1 MTSPD
6 AEAGRFRRA
15 VFLGGLLLAAAVCV
29 AGRLHTMEEPLDI
42 DIATYAVVAR
52 EALAGRELY
61 SDLWDHKPPGLHL
74 AFALAQLV
82 AGPHELSVLLVGC
95 ATALLT
101 LLAVVRVLSD
111 ALGSRPAALWGGLLW
126 SALSLNLPLGANQPN
141 AEALLNPCVA
151 WGLWAAL
158 RLARADARWGHALL
172 FGGCAAAAS
181 LVKHV
186 GVLPFVTMA
195 AALSVLS
202 RGDGPRFRRTLGRLA
217 AGLALVPL
225 AWAAVLGWF
234 AADGRFS
241 DAWDALIVY
250 NAWYAGAGDGG
261 LVALDLAFLLP
272 PLLSILPSTVTL
284 LVRGEARGAG
294 SAPHAVFLAAVA
306 GTALAVDLP
315 GRWVPHYLQLWLPLL
330 SVALGLAVAELSRAL
345 PAPRRIRAHV
355 LAAVVVLP
363 VAASHAAPFRLPPFE
378 WSRVKWARLGARFD
392 LAYLAGAYADGLLA
406 PGETFYMYGN
416 ETQLYFVSGRRPPS
430 GVLYALPLA
439 PGSPLRDGLLDR
451 LRRQL
456 AADPPELVVVAR
468 YHLPDIDA
476 GRGPAGP
483 ELERW
488 LFAGYRQL
496 PRVEGLAHDLFA
508 RKGGRLEARVA
519 ARGGLLPPVPGV
531 RPGPA
536 PEALP

>member
-1 MTSPD
+1 MTS
-6 AEAGRFRRA
+6 AGLAAGRSRRL
-15 VFLGGLLLAAAVCV
+15 VFAGGVLLAAAVSV
-29 AGRLHTMEEPLDI
+29 AGRLHTLSEPLDI

-74 AFALAQLV
+74 AFALAQLL

-95 ATALLT
+95 VTALAT
-101 LLAVVRVLSD
+101 LLAVVKVLSD
-111 ALGSRPAALWGGLLW
+111 ATGSRPAALWGGLLW
-126 SALSLNLPLGANQPN
+126 SVLSLSLPLGANQPN
-141 AEALLNPCVA
+141 AEALVNAFAA

-158 RLARADARWGHALL
+158 RLARGDARWRHALL
-172 FGGCAAAAS
+172 FGACAASAS

-186 GVLPFVTMA
+186 GVLPFATTA
-195 AALSVLS
+195 AALALLS
-202 RGDGPRFRRTLGRLA
+202 RGDGPAFRRTLGRLA

-234 AADGRFS
+234 AAHGRLA

-261 LVALDLAFLLP
+261 LVALDPLFLLL
-272 PLLSILPSTVTL
+272 PLLSLLPSTVAL
-284 LVRGEARGAG
+284 LLRGEPRAPG

-330 SVALGLAVAELSRAL
+330 SVALGLAVAELARAL
-345 PAPRRIRAHV
+345 PARALWRAHV

-363 VAASHAAPFRLPPFE
+363 VAASHALPFRLSPFE

-439 PGSPLRDGLLDR
+439 PGSPLRDKLLDR
-451 LRRQL
+451 LERQL
-456 AADPPELVVVAR
+456 AEARPELVVVAR

-483 ELERW
+483 ELERR

-496 PRVEGLAHDLFA
+496 PRVEGLVHDLFA
-508 RKGGRLEARVA
+508 RKGGRLEARLA
-519 ARGGLLPPVPGV
+519 ARGGLLPPLPGV
-531 RPGPA
+531 RPASGPK
-536 PEALP
+536 ALP